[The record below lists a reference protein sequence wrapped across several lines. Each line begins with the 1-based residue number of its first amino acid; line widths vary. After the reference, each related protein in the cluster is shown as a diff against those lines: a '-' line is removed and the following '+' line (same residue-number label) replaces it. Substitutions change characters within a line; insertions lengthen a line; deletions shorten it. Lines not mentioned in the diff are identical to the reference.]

1 MDLKSGHCSPSREGY
16 THPTSGRSPDS
27 RFLGLA
33 AFPTSSVSGI
43 VSSPPRLQ
51 WRGRAGFS
59 PASQLSSQ
67 KQRQKLRA
75 DATAVKRRSQGT
87 LNLSICMPGGPEGG
101 LVAPSLI

>member
-1 MDLKSGHCSPSREGY
+1 METVLKSGHCSPSREGF

-43 VSSPPRLQ
+43 VASPPRLQ

-59 PASQLSSQ
+59 PASQLSSL
-67 KQRQKLRA
+67 KQERQKC
-75 DATAVKRRSQGT
+75 K
-87 LNLSICMPGGPEGG
+87 
-101 LVAPSLI
+101 PSTSYC

>member
-27 RFLGLA
+27 RFIGLA
-33 AFPTSSVSGI
+33 AFPTLSVSGI
-43 VSSPPRLQ
+43 QASPPRLQ

-67 KQRQKLRA
+67 QRQKLRA
-75 DATAVKRRSQGT
+75 DATAVKRRSQGGM
-87 LNLSICMPGGPEGG
+87 NLSICMPGASWLER
-101 LVAPSLI
+101 

>member
-1 MDLKSGHCSPSREGY
+1 METVLKSGHCSPSREGY

-43 VSSPPRLQ
+43 VASPPRLQ

-59 PASQLSSQ
+59 PASQLSSR
-67 KQRQKLRA
+67 KSA
-75 DATAVKRRSQGT
+75 RSYEVM
-87 LNLSICMPGGPEGG
+87 LL
-101 LVAPSLI
+101 L

>member
-27 RFLGLA
+27 RFIGLA

-43 VSSPPRLQ
+43 VASPPRLQ

-59 PASQLSSQ
+59 PASQLSSL
-67 KQRQKLRA
+67 KQERQKLRA

-87 LNLSICMPGGPEGG
+87 LNLSICMPGGQREGW
-101 LVAPSLI
+101 

>member
-43 VSSPPRLQ
+43 VASPPRLQ

-59 PASQLSSQ
+59 TGFPIELSRKSARSVNRVHPTANREWCQQPGANMSQQSEKFL
-67 KQRQKLRA
+67 L
-75 DATAVKRRSQGT
+75 
-87 LNLSICMPGGPEGG
+87 
-101 LVAPSLI
+101 